1 MKLVLLFLLI
11 LSIAT
16 LFTSSTKG
24 RLLNSTINF
33 FLMSLLAIKDYGTGL
48 TWLWVLFLILAII
61 DAVFVVI
68 HLKMYIDEKNGKEA
82 IKINNRDK
90 FLSDIKRK
98 YGS

>member
-1 MKLVLLFLLI
+1 
-11 LSIAT
+11 
-16 LFTSSTKG
+16 
-24 RLLNSTINF
+24 
-33 FLMSLLAIKDYGTGL
+33 MSLLAIKDYGT
-48 TWLWVLFLILAII
+48 WLWVLSIILAII

-68 HLKMYIDEKNGKEA
+68 YLKMYIDEKNGKEA

>member
-1 MKLVLLFLLI
+1 
-11 LSIAT
+11 
-16 LFTSSTKG
+16 
-24 RLLNSTINF
+24 
-33 FLMSLLAIKDYGTGL
+33 MSLLAIKDYGTEP

-82 IKINNRDK
+82 IKISNRDK
-90 FLSDIKRK
+90 FLSDVKRK

>member
-1 MKLVLLFLLI
+1 
-11 LSIAT
+11 
-16 LFTSSTKG
+16 
-24 RLLNSTINF
+24 
-33 FLMSLLAIKDYGTGL
+33 MSLLAIKDYGTGL